1 MSPEVALL
9 LEAWD
14 IVKGQIAKKEQLQIA
29 ESLVRSFEDH
39 IGIDDV
45 EDHLNEFDR
54 VMKAALVS
62 HFGLGDDDQ
71 DWDE

>member
-9 LEAWD
+9 LETWD
-14 IVKGQIAKKEQLQIA
+14 IVKGQIAKKEQLHIA
-29 ESLVRSFEDH
+29 EALVRSFEDH

-62 HFGLGDDDQ
+62 HFDLGTEDQ

>member
-9 LEAWD
+9 LETWD
-14 IVKGQIAKKEQLQIA
+14 IVKGQIAKKEQLHIA

-45 EDHLNEFDR
+45 QDHLNEFDR

-62 HFGLGDDDQ
+62 HFDLGDDDK